1 MSAFGPYPGEQLV
14 DFRELGA
21 VPLFLIHGP
30 TGGGKTT
37 ILDAICFALYG
48 ECSDDGRNG
57 MRMRSDFADA
67 AVLTEVTYDF
77 TFGSEAYRVQRFPE
91 QERPRLR
98 GEGTTW
104 QPQKATLWRRTECG
118 SDVDEGTVIASRWQR
133 VTEEVERILGLESPQ
148 FRQVV
153 VLPQGRF
160 RDFLTAGSKDRQAIL
175 DRLFHA
181 EFYGRVEQALKARAQ
196 GIEEERFEKTTARS
210 TLLEHAGIAD
220 VSALEL
226 KKTDVLSRLREASAS
241 IGPLGA
247 AQKIA
252 RHAYEEGLDRRRRTD
267 EREAAISA
275 LSELQLR
282 SDKIAAV
289 RREVELARIAL
300 PLGESLGTWRE
311 RVDEARAAAG
321 EVEEAAAQAARA
333 ASERERASTLLAAE
347 EARETDRTRA
357 REDISRLQELSG
369 RLQALESAQARL
381 EKAIKVQETARDLV
395 SKTARE
401 RDEWAT
407 THQAML
413 QNVERTET
421 LALQRDGLRTKWEQ
435 ANQRAKGRD
444 RLELMREQLRT
455 AERGHA
461 QARASLATAE
471 RTLSAARYEIEQVEK
486 AWRTGQAAALA
497 AQLKLNEP
505 CPVCG
510 STSHPAPATG
520 GDGVP
525 TDAQVDHIR
534 SLAVEAE
541 RRRDAALVEERKL
554 AADVSASASACDEV
568 ARNLGDV
575 AAHEPSALHTEAKRL
590 AAAVA
595 DAEAAA
601 AALHEAEANLAA
613 SSARGDRLEQSRIAA
628 LESLHRA
635 ESELTEARTSVAERE
650 REVPEELRGHREA
663 ERVLN
668 ETQHHL
674 AELERALHDA
684 RDRVFSATNAAAA
697 AEARLSTVRA
707 AAVAAEKRSASAR
720 AALDTRL
727 RPAGF
732 EDDAALEAA
741 LRTPE
746 EVDALDAETR
756 RFDAELHTAQERAKR
771 AIAAAAG
778 LEPPDLDALSAAVS
792 EAETQRDNALRTESA
807 LVSQRDELERLEAN
821 LRSIDAE
828 LAVLDERYAIAGAL
842 AAAAGGQNS
851 RRITFQRYVLT
862 TVLDEVLE
870 VASLRLRAMSRGR
883 FELRRAREEL
893 DQRIAGGLNLEVF
906 DEYTGTAR
914 PVASLSGG
922 ESFLAALSLSIGLAE
937 VVQAYAGG
945 VELQTVFVD
954 EGFGSLDSE
963 ALDEALSALQ
973 SLRDNGRL
981 VGVISH
987 VAELRERLAAR
998 LEITSTRTGSSARFV
1013 IA

>member
-1 MSAFGPYPGEQLV
+1 MRAFGPYPSEQLV

-57 MRMRSDFADA
+57 MRMRSDYADA

-98 GEGTTW
+98 GEGNTW
-104 QPQKATLWRRTECG
+104 QPQKATLWRRTECR
-118 SDVDEGTVIASRWQR
+118 SEVDEGTVIASKWQR
-133 VTEEVERILGLESPQ
+133 VTEGVERILGLASAQ

-160 RDFLTAGSKDRQAIL
+160 RDFLTARSTERQAIL

-196 GIEEERFEKTTARS
+196 GIEDERSERAMARS

-226 KKTDVLSRLREASAS
+226 RKSDVISRLRQASAS
-241 IGPLGA
+241 IGPLGEA
-247 AQKIA
+247 LRIA
-252 RHAYEEGLDRRRRTD
+252 RQAFEAGLDRRRRTD
-267 EREAAISA
+267 EREAALSA

-282 SDKIAAV
+282 CDEIVAV
-289 RREVELARIAL
+289 RREMELARIAL
-300 PLGESLGTWRE
+300 PLGEMLGTWR
-311 RVDEARAAAG
+311 ARAAETRAAAA
-321 EVEEAAAQAARA
+321 EVEEAAGRAARA
-333 ASERERASTLLAAE
+333 VSERESARALLAAE
-347 EARETDRTRA
+347 EARETDRARA
-357 REDISRLQELSG
+357 REDISRLQKLGG
-369 RLQALESAQARL
+369 RLQALEVAQARL
-381 EKAIKVQETARDLV
+381 EKAIKLHETARGLV
-395 SKTARE
+395 DKTARE
-401 RDEWAT
+401 SEEWAT
-407 THQAML
+407 THREMRQH
-413 QNVERTET
+413 VEHTEA
-421 LALQRDGLRTKWEQ
+421 LALQRDGLRAKWEQ
-435 ANQRAKGRD
+435 ANQRARGRD
-444 RLELMREQLRT
+444 RLELIRDQLRT
-455 AERGHA
+455 AELTHA
-461 QARASLATAE
+461 QARDAVAKAE
-471 RTLSAARYEIEQVEK
+471 LILAARRDEIEQVEK

-497 AQLKLNEP
+497 AQLKPSEP

-520 GDGVP
+520 GDSVP

-534 SLAVEAE
+534 SLASKAE
-541 RRRDAALVEERKL
+541 GHRDAVLREERKL
-554 AADVSASASACDEV
+554 SADVSATASAFDEV
-568 ARNLGDV
+568 ARNLGDI
-575 AAHEPSALHTEAKRL
+575 AAHEASALHVEAERL

-595 DAEAAA
+595 NAESAA
-601 AALHEAEANLAA
+601 AALHEAQQNLAA

-628 LESLHRA
+628 LESLRRA
-635 ESELTEARTSVAERE
+635 ESEVTAARTAVAERE

-663 ERVLN
+663 ERVLTV
-668 ETQHHL
+668 TQRHL
-674 AELERALHDA
+674 AELERALTDA
-684 RDRVFSATNAAAA
+684 RDRALSATNASAA

-707 AAVAAEKRSASAR
+707 AAVAAENRSASAR

-727 RPAGF
+727 RAAGF
-732 EDDAALEAA
+732 ENDAALEAA
-741 LRTPE
+741 LRTSE
-746 EVDALDAETR
+746 EVESLDAETR
-756 RFDAELHTAQERAKR
+756 RFDAELHTAQARAER

-778 LEPPDLDALSAAVS
+778 LEPPDLDALSAAMG

-807 LVSQRDELERLEAN
+807 LISQRDELERLAAN
-821 LRSIDAE
+821 LNSIDAE
-828 LAVLDERYAIAGAL
+828 LAALDERYAIAGAL
-842 AAAAGGQNS
+842 AAASGGQNS

-870 VASLRLRAMSRGR
+870 VASLRLRAMSHGR

-963 ALDEALSALQ
+963 SLDEALSALQ

-987 VAELRERLAAR
+987 VAELRERLPAR
-998 LEITSTRTGSSARFV
+998 LEVTSTRTGSSARFV